1 MTTDDAPL
9 SRKDLQY
16 IAGGSEW
23 QELDSV
29 WDNFDTPGGTKPILH
44 NLQTFVERRDGFLWT
59 LERLLEHGHIR
70 LLWWTDKSSVTGTPE
85 EQVDIIRQAFP
96 EDDEGM
102 EDGRWFFYDES
113 QVGVIWQW
121 PGRNPIPFTE

>member
-1 MTTDDAPL
+1 MTSTRPPL
-9 SRKDLQY
+9 TPEQLAY

-29 WDNFDTPGGTKPILH
+29 WLYFDQPLGYPFLPH
-44 NLQTFVERRDGFLWT
+44 ALDTFVERREGFLWT
-59 LERLLEHGHIR
+59 LKRLLEHGHIR
-70 LLWWTDKSSVTGTPE
+70 LLWWTDKSLVTGTPE

-102 EDGRWFFYDES
+102 EEGLWFYPVGCP
-113 QVGVIWQW
+113 VGVIWQW